1 MNIEIREGTG
11 NYFFRGR
18 FIVEPSHVNIE
29 NLSFGR
35 MAFHGMNP
43 EIEKM
48 AKDERVRMEEAEEA
62 RREKDVQD
70 DEMAEFFSSVN
81 STVAKKFATKR
92 SHEGQK
98 MTPPAA
104 SGAPSQNVNDEIL
117 QKTQNFLQSMR
128 QTTEAAQK
136 DGSSGKKRKFM
147 KPTDS

>member
-1 MNIEIREGTG
+1 MNIKIREGTG

-43 EIEKM
+43 DIEKM
-48 AKDERVRMEEAEEA
+48 AEDERVRMEEAEEA

-98 MTPPAA
+98 MTPRQHHLEHPHKMLAMKYCKRPKISFSQCARQLRLLKKMAA
-104 SGAPSQNVNDEIL
+104 VEKNENL
-117 QKTQNFLQSMR
+117 
-128 QTTEAAQK
+128 
-136 DGSSGKKRKFM
+136 
-147 KPTDS
+147 